1 MRRISLVTAVIA
13 AALVA
18 AGPARAV
25 VLVNAPS
32 PLTKDCGALIKV
44 GIRYQA
50 SSGGSRRAKVSIRT
64 VNGATVFHR
73 SATAGAHWRYWTY
86 HPRCGRRYD
95 VRYVT
100 SSGKVTFPVRIRA
113 AG

>member
-1 MRRISLVTAVIA
+1 MRRISLGTAVA
-13 AALVA
+13 AAVLFA
-18 AGPARAV
+18 AAPAGAV

-32 PLTKDCGALIKV
+32 PLTKDCGASIKV

-50 SSGGSRRAKVSIRT
+50 SSGGSRRAKVAIRT
-64 VNGATVFHR
+64 ANGATVFHR
-73 SATAGAHWRYWTY
+73 TANATAHWRYWSY

-100 SSGKVTFPVRIRA
+100 AQGKVSFPVRIRA